1 MDWLDFLIL
10 IAVMGLFINEAAAYL
25 VAARD
30 SIEQNR
36 QVNI

>member
-10 IAVMGLFINEAAAYL
+10 IVVLGLFINEAASYL

-30 SIEQNR
+30 SIEQHR
-36 QVNI
+36 PMDI